1 MDSTGN
7 ATNGLMTGSAEDAV
21 GRMSETIQF
30 DEAIQRLP
38 TGRLRALMPGLV
50 GDVFFVDRSGTVTDV
65 LSSGMYGYEF
75 EEYVCRKALAAVTR
89 QLYSPERKGAP
100 DLEEALLEVRDMV
113 YEQAYDSLLSWW
125 PPSETSSAVAHVAEV
140 LSAEL
145 SDGDHEVEVVE
156 PTWADLVCTLVENG
170 TYQFDFGSV
179 DDIVMAHEFR
189 CELLLG
195 HDGVYGGDPLTNGDV
210 ERLLTG
216 ELSRGDFSD
225 SELRDTPVLAF
236 ARSQGLSLDDLREGA
251 RVALSRDD
259 KGLVRGERVP
269 LSPAERIFE
278 EVREAPSDSTC
289 QVGVLCRMT
298 LADVCAALGDGGDHD
313 VEVACA
319 DGMPLMGLYDR
330 FSGAGGVFALE
341 AASNRVVLPGAGSD
355 ELALALVMFPEAKD
369 CPWYTIDDCYGLV
382 PSAYDAQARAVTRGA
397 AGDLPRGNEPLS
409 RSCRAP
415 GASAHDRE
423 QRGNDERSDDV
434 R

>member
-38 TGRLRALMPGLV
+38 TGRLRVLMPDLV
-50 GDVFFVDRSGTVTDV
+50 GDVFFVDRSGTVTDD

-75 EEYVCRKALAAVTR
+75 EEYVCRKALAAVAR
-89 QLYSPERKGAP
+89 QLYSPEWKGAP

-113 YEQAYDSLLSWW
+113 YEQAYDSLLSWS
-125 PPSETSSAVAHVAEV
+125 PRETSSAVARAAEV

-195 HDGVYGGDPLTNGDV
+195 HDGVHSGDPLTNGDV

-216 ELSRGDFSD
+216 DLSPADFSD
-225 SELRDTPVLAF
+225 TELRDTPVLAF
-236 ARSQGLSLDDLREGA
+236 ARAQGLSLDDLKEGA
-251 RVALSRDD
+251 RVALSRDR
-259 KGLVRGERVP
+259 KGLVAGERVP

-278 EVREAPSDSTC
+278 EVREAPHDSIC

-298 LADVCAALGDGGDHD
+298 LADACAALGDGGDHS
-313 VEVACA
+313 VEIACA
-319 DGMPLMGLYDR
+319 DGWPLMGLYDR

-341 AASNRVVLPGAGSD
+341 AASNRVVLPGAGAVG
-355 ELALALVMFPEAKD
+355 LAISQAMFPEAGD
-369 CPWYTIDDCYGLV
+369 CPWYTIDDCYGLA
-382 PSAYDAQARAVTRGA
+382 PSAYDAHARTVTREA
-397 AGDLPRGNEPLS
+397 AGNRTRGNEPLS

-415 GASAHDRE
+415 GAPERSFDDR
-423 QRGNDERSDDV
+423 GSDERSDDV